1 MDAIHALDNKNGS
14 SRKEIIKYMRTHFA
28 MKIDR
33 KKYNLFYKAMNLMI
47 AGNTLNSVE
56 QHGAVGNGKRFK
68 SNIIW
73 RKKKYV

>member
-1 MDAIHALDNKNGS
+1 
-14 SRKEIIKYMRTHFA
+14 MRTHFA

-33 KKYNLFYKAMNLMI
+33 RKYNLFYKAMNLMI